1 MALWR
6 NNLNIL
12 IHHAHE
18 YSKIVSILQ
27 CVMCGLHLYTRGIYF
42 YLGIHCI
49 MRENHSLIAGIN
61 RVKTAS
67 GKTKLIGDV
76 DFNNVAQ
83 KASII
88 TPVPGGVGPLTVAM
102 VIRNTLYA
110 AQKDF
115 RFHFKSIYE

>member
-1 MALWR
+1 ML
-6 NNLNIL
+6 
-12 IHHAHE
+12 
-18 YSKIVSILQ
+18 
-27 CVMCGLHLYTRGIYF
+27 
-42 YLGIHCI
+42 
-49 MRENHSLIAGIN
+49 HSLTGIN
-61 RVKTAS
+61 RIKTPA

-83 KASII
+83 KASIV

-115 RFHFKSIYE
+115 RFEFTSITE